1 MKMLNC
7 PECGLTITDVQEK
20 CPKCHTKIEDI
31 TRVEEQQS
39 EKKVLKKKKLG
50 KRKKGDP
57 KKTEEVSV
65 AQTNEKKANTDEPD
79 KLKEDVITAVVKAEA
94 LAVIADETAENKNL
108 CEICMTPLGTDHNF
122 CQSCSSSVVESLDS
136 VASTIAKSDEDS
148 NKFIAAVAY
157 IVFFIPILFGF
168 HRKSKFVKYHTKQAT
183 FLFISSTILFLVLVV
198 FRNIMDGLFTS
209 IPMQHSDE
217 IFTTID
223 TSWRHGTGILF
234 RYYLIAMIYAL
245 HLMPFAFMIIGF
257 IYSIQGKK
265 KPLPLM
271 GRLLEIGKAKK

>member
-7 PECGLTITDVQEK
+7 PECGLTITDVQEE

-39 EKKVLKKKKLG
+39 EKVLKKTKPG
-50 KRKKGDP
+50 KRKKGDS
-57 KKTEEVSV
+57 KKTEVVSV
-65 AQTNEKKANTDEPD
+65 AQTNEKTATIDEPE
-79 KLKEDVITAVVKAEA
+79 KLKEDVITAVVK
-94 LAVIADETAENKNL
+94 DETAENENL
-108 CEICMTPLGTDHNF
+108 CEICMTPLDANQNF
-122 CQSCSSSVVESLDS
+122 CQSCSSSVVESLES
-136 VASTIAKSDEDS
+136 VASTIAKSDEDA
-148 NKFIAAVAY
+148 NKLIAAVAY

-198 FRNIMDGLFTS
+198 FRNIIDGLFTTT
-209 IPMQHSDE
+209 PMQNIDE

-223 TSWRHGTGILF
+223 TSWRHGTGVLF
-234 RYYLIAMIYAL
+234 RYYLIGMIYAL

-257 IYSIQGKK
+257 INSIQGKK